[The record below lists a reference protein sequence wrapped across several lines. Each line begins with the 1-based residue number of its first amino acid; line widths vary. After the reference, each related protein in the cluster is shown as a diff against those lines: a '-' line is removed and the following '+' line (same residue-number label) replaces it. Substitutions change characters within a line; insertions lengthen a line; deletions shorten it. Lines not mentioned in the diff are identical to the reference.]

1 MAQPIC
7 PKSRFFAD
15 FFTQIIL
22 PLKKGHIVA
31 LLILVVLLIDQAS
44 KFYIK
49 THFEYNE
56 DVLIGGLDW
65 ARLHFVENE
74 GMAFGITF
82 DWEYGKLLLSLFR
95 VLMVAGLI
103 WYLRL
108 LLVAEMPFGF
118 ILSIGLITAGALG
131 NIIDSAFYGLIFS
144 VSGYHGGV
152 AEVTAFG
159 QGYGMTQE
167 LPFNGFMHGRVVD
180 MLYFPIKWVHIPDW
194 LPWIGGDD
202 FLFFSPIFNVADAS
216 ITIGVL
222 MIVIFQ
228 SRFFRD
234 GFIQQETPEAPAVT
248 WEDAEK
254 SDEEVLASAD
264 SDTEAPENPDW
275 NENAEQE
282 IPGEDTRNN
291 EQPSESA
298 PKPNNHNLL

>member
-1 MAQPIC
+1 M
-7 PKSRFFAD
+7 KSRFFAD
-15 FFTQIIL
+15 FFTQITL
-22 PLKKGHIVA
+22 PLKKGYLVA
-31 LLILVVLLIDQAS
+31 LLIIVVLLIDQAS

-108 LLVAEMPFGF
+108 LLKASMPFGF

-131 NIIDSAFYGLIFS
+131 NIIDSAFYALIFS
-144 VSGYHGGV
+144 PSGYHGGA
-152 AEVTAFG
+152 AELTAFG
-159 QGYGMTQE
+159 QGYGLTQE

-180 MLYFPIKWVHIPDW
+180 MLYFPMKWVHMPEW
-194 LPWIGGDD
+194 MPWIGGDD

-222 MIVIFQ
+222 CIIIFQ
-228 SRFFRD
+228 SKFFRD
-234 GFIQQETPEAPAVT
+234 GFVLQDPVGKPEVT

-254 SDEEVLASAD
+254 AEEDDAFASAD
-264 SDTEAPENPDW
+264 SDTDTSDTINSDETSDTELPGDAP
-275 NENAEQE
+275 
-282 IPGEDTRNN
+282 TS

>member
-1 MAQPIC
+1 M
-7 PKSRFFAD
+7 
-15 FFTQIIL
+15 
-22 PLKKGHIVA
+22 
-31 LLILVVLLIDQAS
+31 ILVVLLIDQAS

-108 LLVAEMPFGF
+108 LLAASMPFGF

-131 NIIDSAFYGLIFS
+131 NIIDSAFYALIFS
-144 VSGYHGGV
+144 VSSYHGGV

-180 MLYFPIKWVHIPDW
+180 MLYFPIKWVHIPEW
-194 LPWIGGDD
+194 VPFAGGNE
-202 FLFFSPIFNVADAS
+202 FLFFSPIFNVADAA
-216 ITIGVL
+216 ITVGVIC
-222 MIVIFQ
+222 IVLFQ
-228 SRFFRD
+228 RRFFRD
-234 GFIQQETPEAPAVT
+234 GFVQQTPPEETTLT

-254 SDEEVLASAD
+254 ADEDNDVIASAD
-264 SDTEAPENPDW
+264 SDTSAPESQVWRSD
-275 NENAEQE
+275 AD
-282 IPGEDTRNN
+282 EDATEDPRQDD
-291 EQPSESA
+291 QPSESA
-298 PKPNNHNLL
+298 PKVDKHNLL

>member
-1 MAQPIC
+1 M
-7 PKSRFFAD
+7 
-15 FFTQIIL
+15 
-22 PLKKGHIVA
+22 KKGYIVA
-31 LLILVVLLIDQAS
+31 LLIFVVLLIDQAS

-56 DVLIGGLDW
+56 DILIGGLDW

-95 VLMVAGLI
+95 VLMVVGLI

-108 LLVAEMPFGF
+108 LLAAAMPFGF

-131 NIIDSAFYGLIFS
+131 NIIDSAFYALIFS
-144 VSGYHGGV
+144 SSPYHGGV
-152 AEVTAFG
+152 AELTAWG

-180 MLYFPIKWVHIPDW
+180 MLYFPIKWVHIPEW
-194 LPWIGGDD
+194 VPFAGGNE
-202 FLFFSPIFNVADAS
+202 FLFFSPIFNVADAA
-216 ITIGVL
+216 ITVGVL
-222 MIVIFQ
+222 CIVLFQ
-228 SRFFRD
+228 RRFFRD
-234 GFIQQETPEAPAVT
+234 GFIQETPAAGTAVS

-254 SDEEVLASAD
+254 AEAEVAASANSD
-264 SDTEAPENPDW
+264 SEVQESPLTEQD
-275 NENAEQE
+275 AEE
-282 IPGEDTRNN
+282 ALPEDTREN

-298 PKPNNHNLL
+298 PKVDKHNLL